1 MGAEKISEGPTFETD
16 LGTSGFEFIEFAASD
31 ATEAEALEQTLT
43 ALGFV
48 VAGRHRTRRV
58 LLFRQEQINIV
69 LNSEPLSFA
78 RSFAAL
84 HGPSVCALGFRVENA
99 RRTLRVMRAHGAE
112 EYSADGQQGQLDS
125 PAIRG
130 VAGTLVYL
138 VDLFGERGSIF
149 DADFEHRPVDASL
162 LQGPRLS
169 QVDHIAQTVPSGTS
183 RQWISYYARHFG
195 LSVLEHN
202 YIPDAGG
209 WTISTVMGQPG
220 TGPHIILNDPR
231 TSDAHAEGFLKQSLG
246 GGVQHIAFVTD
257 DIFEMLER
265 ARDRG
270 LALLPAPSAY
280 YGDLKNEG
288 YDPALVDRLQRYGVM
303 MDTLGGGRFLH
314 AYTKPMAGRFFFEIV
329 QRINHSGFGLH
340 DVAYRLR
347 AMEGRRDKPSATKAP
362 PPILED
368 LGAWIEAG
376 TTLTGTLTDLQS
388 EIATPE
394 AMGKWFAVHGID
406 AVWLTFRVAA
416 VNLERFVDTVRV
428 LENLNGFTVT
438 APHKAAL
445 VPLLDQISERARR
458 TGAVNVVRREND
470 GRLVGDNMEGLGL
483 LRALEKTGVEV
494 SDASVWLVGAG
505 TTGRAIAWA
514 LAEAGIGHLSIKDI
528 DLKKA
533 AAFAAELK
541 AVHRDLNIETVPLD
555 PRRVDIAV
563 NATPIGYHPLPF
575 ELNLLRRDATVAD
588 VVLTPPTT
596 NLVKAA
602 EEHGHNVLPGEMLLE
617 GQLGLFLDFLRLDS

>member
-1 MGAEKISEGPTFETD
+1 MGAEEISEVPRLETD
-16 LGTSGFEFIEFAASD
+16 LGVLGLEFIEFAASD
-31 ATEAEALEQTLT
+31 ATEAEALEQMLA

-48 VAGRHRTRRV
+48 VAGRHRSRRV
-58 LLFRQEQINIV
+58 LLFRQEQINII
-69 LNSEPLSFA
+69 LNSEPVSFA

-84 HGPSVCALGFRVENA
+84 HGLSVCALGLRVENSQRA
-99 RRTLRVMRAHGAE
+99 LRVMRAHGAE
-112 EYSADGQQGQLDS
+112 EYSTDGEQGQLNI

-149 DADFEHRPVDASL
+149 DADFESRPVDASL

-169 QVDHIAQTVPSGTS
+169 RVDHIAQTVPSGTL

-202 YIPDAGG
+202 YVPDAGG
-209 WTISTVMGQPG
+209 WTISTVVGQPG
-220 TGPHIILNDPR
+220 AGPHFILNDPR

-246 GGVQHIAFVTD
+246 GGVQHIAFLTD
-257 DIFEMLER
+257 DIFEVLDR
-265 ARDRG
+265 ARGRG

-280 YGDLKNEG
+280 YGDLEKEG
-288 YDPALVDRLQRYGVM
+288 YDPALVDRLQRDGVM

-314 AYTKPMAGRFFFEIV
+314 AYTKPMAGQFFFEIV
-329 QRINHSGFGLH
+329 QRINHRGFGLH

-347 AMEGRRDKPSATKAP
+347 AMEGGREEPPAAKAP

-368 LGAWIEAG
+368 LGTWIEAG
-376 TTLTGTLTDLQS
+376 TTLTGTLTDRHS

-406 AVWLTFRVAA
+406 AVWLTFRVAVA
-416 VNLERFVDTVRV
+416 NLERFLGAVRT

-445 VPLLDQISERARR
+445 VPLLDQVSERAHRI
-458 TGAVNVVRREND
+458 GAVNVVRRDND

-483 LRALEKTGVEV
+483 LKALEKTGLEV
-494 SDASVWLVGAG
+494 RDTSVWLVGAG
-505 TTGRAIAWA
+505 TTGGAIAWA
-514 LAEAGIGHLSIKDI
+514 LAEAGIGQLSIEDL

-533 AAFAAELK
+533 DALAADLK
-541 AVHRDLNIETVPLD
+541 AVHRNLSVEAVPLD
-555 PRRVDIAV
+555 PSRVDIAI
-563 NATPIGYHPLPF
+563 NTTPIGYHPLPF
-575 ELNLLRRDATVAD
+575 EPSILRRDATVAD
-588 VVLTPPTT
+588 VVLTPRRT
-596 NLVKAA
+596 NLVKSA
-602 EEHGHNVLPGEMLLE
+602 EEHGHKVLPGEILLD